1 MAGGPS
7 GSFGGAAD
15 VDFGPPR
22 STYWCGPEEAA
33 PLLKGDP
40 MTRRRIFT
48 LAAVSGGEVLAVAL
62 VAYLL
67 AAR

>member
-1 MAGGPS
+1 
-7 GSFGGAAD
+7 
-15 VDFGPPR
+15 
-22 STYWCGPEEAA
+22 
-33 PLLKGDP
+33 

>member
-1 MAGGPS
+1 MLPMS
-7 GSFGGAAD
+7 IS
-15 VDFGPPR
+15 
-22 STYWCGPEEAA
+22 A
-33 PLLKGDP
+33 PLVRLIGDGP
-40 MTRRRIFT
+40 RNHTMNNGNGIMTRRRIFT